1 MDNRYG
7 KNHNAIAACLGIT
20 FLICFTIGMGKVGFG
35 KPKEALAEKAV
46 DITEPQIVKASELAF
61 MGQASLEHY
70 LNAHGFNI
78 PYNTPL
84 HEMRRAYLAYAYKPL
99 FDSVSMRTAISSD
112 VLFAFF
118 IMEATREGIESP
130 MFADTWNPGGVKY
143 KGRFEPYYAY
153 DDCYEKNEPVPC
165 AFENPGN
172 FENAVALWSEVF
184 NSDRYKPC
192 KNKSYEQ
199 TCKCLEDAG
208 YHTARNHKQRSRI
221 AKAYRNYLKWSPD
234 A

>member
-1 MDNRYG
+1 
-7 KNHNAIAACLGIT
+7 
-20 FLICFTIGMGKVGFG
+20 MGKIGFG
-35 KPKEALAEKAV
+35 KPKVATIKNVHTNENAV
-46 DITEPQIVKASELAF
+46 HIVKASELSF
-61 MGQASLEHY
+61 MGEASLMHY

-78 PYNTPL
+78 PDNTPL
-84 HEMRRAYLAYAYKPL
+84 HEMRRAYLAHAYRPL
-99 FDSVSMRTAISSD
+99 FDSVSIRTAISSD

-143 KGRFEPYYAY
+143 RGRFTPYYSY
-153 DDCYEKNEPVPC
+153 DDCFENGKSVPC

-172 FENAVALWSEVF
+172 FENAVELWAQVF
-184 NSDRYKPC
+184 NSERYLPC
-192 KNKSYEQ
+192 KNKNERCLPCEVKSIEQ

-208 YHTARNHKQRSRI
+208 YHTAKSYKQRSRI
-221 AKAYRNYLKWSPD
+221 AKSYRNYLKWSPD